1 MMTTFKT
8 KILTTQ
14 DCHSVT
20 LTVSLVYKIKTE
32 YVYKDFIKEKD
43 MFNFSN
49 YSVKPK
55 YYDDSNKLV
64 VDKLKDKTAGVAMK
78 KLAEPKQRF
87 IC

>member
-1 MMTTFKT
+1 
-8 KILTTQ
+8 
-14 DCHSVT
+14 
-20 LTVSLVYKIKTE
+20 
-32 YVYKDFIKEKD
+32 

-49 YSVKPK
+49 YSVKRK

-64 VDKLKDKTAGVAMK
+64 VDKLKVKTPGVALK